1 MIEFVQAM
9 IDDANNEI
17 HTSLP
22 AIITEID
29 HAAGTCTVQVIPKR
43 KLCGQVM
50 SYPPLID
57 VKLDF
62 LKFGGWKFQ
71 FPRKPGDKVW
81 IGFSEATL
89 SEDTSLERFS
99 LNEPYIIGS
108 CEENYETNSEDI
120 ILEGKGTRVEIKGN
134 GEIIITTGSNEMTI
148 NSNLTLNGDLTHNG
162 NTTQTGNTTQSG
174 NISVE
179 GSVGASVDVTGG
191 GISLKSHTHGYK
203 PGGDPSIQTDP
214 AS

>member
-9 IDDANNEI
+9 IEDANNEI

-43 KLCGQVM
+43 ELCGQVM

-71 FPRKPGDKVW
+71 FPRKIGDKVW
-81 IGFSEATL
+81 VGFSEATL

-99 LNEPYIIGS
+99 LNEPYIVGS
-108 CEENYETNSEDI
+108 CEGNYESNSEDI
-120 ILEGKGTRVEIKGN
+120 ILEGKGTRVEIKGD
-134 GEIIITTGSNEMTI
+134 GSIIITTGSNEMTI
-148 NSNLTLNGDLTHNG
+148 NSNLTLNGDLKHNG
-162 NTTQTGNTTQSG
+162 NTEQIGNV
-174 NISVE
+174 SVN
-179 GSVGASVDVTGG
+179 GSVGASEDVTGG
-191 GISLKSHTHGYK
+191 GISLKGHTHGYK

>member
-9 IDDANNEI
+9 IQDANNEI

-22 AIITEID
+22 AVITEVN
-29 HAAGTCTVQVIPKR
+29 HAAGTCTVQIIPKR
-43 KLCGQVM
+43 ELCGQVM

-71 FPRKPGDKVW
+71 FPRKAGDKVW

-99 LNEPYIIGS
+99 LNEP
-108 CEENYETNSEDI
+108 NS
-120 ILEGKGTRVEIKGN
+120 RN
-134 GEIIITTGSNEMTI
+134 R
-148 NSNLTLNGDLTHNG
+148 H
-162 NTTQTGNTTQSG
+162 
-174 NISVE
+174 
-179 GSVGASVDVTGG
+179 
-191 GISLKSHTHGYK
+191 
-203 PGGDPSIQTDP
+203 
-214 AS
+214 

>member
-9 IDDANNEI
+9 IQDANNEI

-22 AIITEID
+22 AVITEVN
-29 HAAGTCTVQVIPKR
+29 HAAGTCTVQIIPKR
-43 KLCGQVM
+43 ELCGQVM

-71 FPRKPGDKVW
+71 FPRKAGDKVW

-108 CEENYETNSEDI
+108 CENGYEENAEDI
-120 ILEGKGTRVEIKGN
+120 ILEGKGTRIEIRGN
-134 GEIIITTGSNEMTI
+134 GDITITTGSNEMFI
-148 NSNLTLNGDLTHNG
+148 NSNITLNGDLTHNG
-162 NTTQTGNTTQSG
+162 NTTQVGNTEQSG
-174 NISVE
+174 NVSVE

-191 GISLKSHTHGYK
+191 GISLKGHTHKYK
-203 PGGDPSIQTDP
+203 PGGELPEQTDS

>member
-9 IDDANNEI
+9 IQDANNEI

-22 AIITEID
+22 ATITEINY
-29 HAAGTCTVQVIPKR
+29 AAGTCTVQIIPKR
-43 KLCGQVM
+43 ELCGQVM

-71 FPRKPGDKVW
+71 FPRKAGDKVW
-81 IGFSEATL
+81 VGFSEATL

-108 CEENYETNSEDI
+108 CEGDYESNSEDI
-120 ILEGKGTRVEIKGN
+120 ILEGKGTRIEIKGN
-134 GEIIITTGSNEMTI
+134 GEIIITTGANEMTI

-174 NISVE
+174 NVSVE
-179 GSVGASVDVTGG
+179 GSVGASKDVTGG
-191 GISLKSHTHGYK
+191 GISLKNHTHGYK
-203 PGGDPSIQTDP
+203 PGGDPSTQTDP

>member
-9 IDDANNEI
+9 IQDANNEI

-22 AIITEID
+22 AVITEVN
-29 HAAGTCTVQVIPKR
+29 HAAGTCTVQIIPKR
-43 KLCGQVM
+43 ELCGQVM

-71 FPRKPGDKVW
+71 FPRKAGDKVW
-81 IGFSEATL
+81 IGFSETTL

-108 CEENYETNSEDI
+108 CENDYEANSEDI
-120 ILEGKGTRVEIKGN
+120 ILEGQGTRVEIKGD
-134 GEIIITTGSNEMTI
+134 GSIIITTGSKEMTI

-162 NTTQTGNTTQSG
+162 NTTQTGNTEQTG
-174 NISVE
+174 DVSVQ
-179 GSVGASVDVTGG
+179 GSVGASVDVNGG
-191 GISLKSHTHGYK
+191 GISLKRHTHGYK
-203 PGGDPSIQTDP
+203 PGGELPEQTDP

>member
-1 MIEFVQAM
+1 MIELVQAM
-9 IDDANNEI
+9 IQDASNEI

-22 AIITEID
+22 AVITEVN
-29 HAAGTCTVQVIPKR
+29 HAVGTCTVQIIPKR
-43 KLCGQVM
+43 ELCGQVM

-99 LNEPYIIGS
+99 LNEPYVIGS
-108 CEENYETNSEDI
+108 CEDSYEENSEDI
-120 ILEGKGTRVEIKGN
+120 ILEGKGTRIEIKGN

-148 NSNLTLNGDLTHNG
+148 NSNITLNGNLTHNG
-162 NTTQTGNTTQSG
+162 NTTQSG
-174 NISVE
+174 NVSVE

-191 GISLKSHTHGYK
+191 GISLKKHTHKYY
-203 PGGDPSIQTDP
+203 PGGDPSTQTDP